1 MLKRL
6 IPVLLV
12 PVVLSSNFAAINV
25 SADEETVIE
34 ANSQNETIENETNGN
49 IYAILNFDYVKT
61 FIDKVKEEEVK

>member
-12 PVVLSSNFAAINV
+12 PVVLSSNFAAISV

-34 ANSQNETIENETNGN
+34 AISQNETIENETNHCQ
-49 IYAILNFDYVKT
+49 IYSKNGG
-61 FIDKVKEEEVK
+61 